1 MLIVIGSARAAA
13 HRRADLVAAAR
24 EVVAATRADGG
35 CLAYGFYAD
44 LDDENTIVNVEMW
57 RDQAAL
63 DAHMTHAH
71 TTDFL
76 ARVGGLVHGTPSVV
90 VHRIRDATDTTDT
103 SV

>member
-1 MLIVIGSARAAA
+1 
-13 HRRADLVAAAR
+13 
-24 EVVAATRADGG
+24 
-35 CLAYGFYAD
+35 
-44 LDDENTIVNVEMW
+44 
-57 RDQAAL
+57 
-63 DAHMTHAH
+63 MTHAH